1 MRRSI
6 GFFSVMAVLSTAAC
20 GADLTGVCFDI
31 VTGCGDEDIS
41 DFGGG
46 GFDLAPFVS
55 KIVIEP
61 DSARLVVGETRDFRA
76 TTFGRSGDTVVVS
89 LQWRSRDTT
98 VITVSP
104 AFNRSGETVTAR
116 ARGAGEVFIRVSGGC
131 CFGDGGIA
139 QDSVKVLV
147 E

>member
-1 MRRSI
+1 MRRAT
-6 GFFSVMAVLSTAAC
+6 GFFSVVAALSLAGC
-20 GADLTGVCFDI
+20 GADLTGLPDCTFDI
-31 VTGCGDEDIS
+31 VFGCGE
-41 DFGGG
+41 GGGGAG
-46 GFDLAPFVS
+46 GFDLDPFVS

-61 DSARLVVGETRDFRA
+61 DSARLAVGETRDFRA
-76 TTFGRSGDTVVVS
+76 TTFGLSGDTIVVS

-131 CFGDGGIA
+131 CFTDGGIA